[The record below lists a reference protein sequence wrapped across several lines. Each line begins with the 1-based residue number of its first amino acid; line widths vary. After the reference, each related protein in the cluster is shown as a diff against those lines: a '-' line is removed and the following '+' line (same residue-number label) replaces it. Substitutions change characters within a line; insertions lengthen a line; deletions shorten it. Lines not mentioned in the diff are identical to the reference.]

1 HTLLTILQSFPT
13 RRSSDL
19 LRYFTLK
26 RLLGSYLDTVA
37 TERANK
43 PNAQDKLQKL
53 SQNQFAELSE
63 DIHDE
68 MCRREGIP
76 DPAAPEGFEMPSY
89 LPPKDTFYYK
99 RNQARMRLST
109 LTPERFK
116 ILATDIFFE
125 LERRFPALTKDAPGP
140 PPIRVGSP
148 TGSVRSMGGM
158 RGPPGGFNGPPRMGS
173 P

>member
-76 DPAAPEGFEMPSY
+76 DPAAPEGFRSEEHTS
-89 LPPKDTFYYK
+89 
-99 RNQARMRLST
+99 
-109 LTPERFK
+109 
-116 ILATDIFFE
+116 E
-125 LERRFPALTKDAPGP
+125 LQSRENLVCR
-140 PPIRVGSP
+140 
-148 TGSVRSMGGM
+148 
-158 RGPPGGFNGPPRMGS
+158 
-173 P
+173 